1 MREKLLD
8 EEESRVYK
16 QILEKQQE
24 EQERQVC
31 MMGIYHNQSQ
41 KRSEASTDKTASST
55 DSVWDAPTPSWILL

>member
-24 EQERQVC
+24 EQERQVV
-31 MMGIYHNQSQ
+31 M
-41 KRSEASTDKTASST
+41 
-55 DSVWDAPTPSWILL
+55 L

>member
-24 EQERQVC
+24 DEERQVC
-31 MMGIYHNQSQ
+31 VMRGC
-41 KRSEASTDKTASST
+41 D
-55 DSVWDAPTPSWILL
+55 D

>member
-8 EEESRVYK
+8 EEESRVYN

-31 MMGIYHNQSQ
+31 MMGIYHN
-41 KRSEASTDKTASST
+41 
-55 DSVWDAPTPSWILL
+55 

>member
-24 EQERQVC
+24 EEERQV
-31 MMGIYHNQSQ
+31 
-41 KRSEASTDKTASST
+41 
-55 DSVWDAPTPSWILL
+55 